1 MKRFPRSVHCL
12 ALSAA
17 FAASGCAS
25 LVRPTVERFV
35 PPPTTTDTG
44 LERFVSDDFGLLD
57 LRNEQAGTLPW
68 KLIATALVL
77 SEAKHLGL
85 QADRGALSPILE
97 RFGLLVPEAVANW
110 PRAAGPAPTSGETI
124 GQTRRLARSRLG
136 GLEIELRSPGCPLCH
151 SGVMYDASGKPTRSV
166 WLGIPNQSLQL
177 DELNRAIPAS
187 LRAAMRDEAALLS
200 TLRRI
205 FPEASPSEIKTYERA
220 VLPRV
225 RARLRDTDRGSER
238 LLPFDNGGAGTV
250 NNVAAR
256 LVVAG
261 AVPSAAFR
269 SEQNA
274 IVSIPIL
281 TNRAFRTSL
290 MWDGA
295 YVPPGAPR
303 FEPVTRA
310 QATKRGSAPHAGL
323 LAVFSIG
330 EGGIRPSRVPARL
343 ASFEDLARGLDRLA
357 PPPFPGP
364 VDRDL
369 AADGERVFAN
379 LCSSCHG
386 DYEMREG
393 RPRLQSYPNR
403 LVSLARIGTDPRRA
417 QIVTSAVASTRANDR
432 SRTAFRY
439 AQIEPTF
446 GYVAPILDGVWTTA
460 PYLHNGS
467 VPTLW
472 HLMHPEA
479 RPTTFEVGGHR
490 LDYDR
495 MGIAL
500 EGDEGAGCQT
510 HLRFP
515 ENWTPR
521 SINSTYDTRL
531 PGRSNAGHEFPFDGM
546 TEGQKR
552 AVTEYLKLF

>member
-1 MKRFPRSVHCL
+1 MKRFRRNVHCL
-12 ALSAA
+12 ALFAA
-17 FAASGCAS
+17 FGATGCAS
-25 LVRPTVERFV
+25 LVRPTAERFV
-35 PPPTTTDTG
+35 PPPKTTNTG
-44 LERFVSDDFGLLD
+44 LERFVYDDFGLLD

-68 KLIATALVL
+68 KLVATALVL

-85 QADRGALSPILE
+85 PPERDALPAILE
-97 RFGLLVPEAVANW
+97 RFGLLVPDGVANW
-110 PRAAGPAPTSGETI
+110 PGDGSPAPTAGETI
-124 GQTRRLARSRLG
+124 GQTRRLARSRIG

-151 SGVMYDASGKPTRSV
+151 SGVMYDANGMPTRSV

-187 LRAAMRDEAALLS
+187 LRAAMRDEAGLLRALP
-200 TLRRI
+200 RI
-205 FPEASPSEIKTYERA
+205 FPEVSRREVRTYERA
-220 VLPRV
+220 VLPLV
-225 RARLRDTDRGSER
+225 RARLQGADRDSDR

-261 AVPSAAFR
+261 AVPSATFR

-281 TNRAFRTSL
+281 SNRAFRTSL

-295 YVPPGAPR
+295 YVRPLTPR
-303 FEPVTRA
+303 FAPMTRA
-310 QATKRGSAPHAGL
+310 QAEARGSAPHAGL

-330 EGGIRPSRVPARL
+330 EGGTHPSRVPGRL
-343 ASFEDLARGLDRLA
+343 ASFEDLARGLDLLT

-364 VDRDL
+364 IVHDL
-369 AADGERVFAN
+369 AAEGEKAFAD

-386 DYEMREG
+386 DYETREG
-393 RPRLQSYPNR
+393 RARLQLYPNR
-403 LVSLARIGTDPRRA
+403 LVPLARIGTDPRRA
-417 QIVTSAVASTRANDR
+417 ELVSSALAVTRGSDR
-432 SRTAFRY
+432 SRPALKY

-495 MGIAL
+495 MGVGL
-500 EGDEGAGCQT
+500 VPSVSPT

-515 ENWTPR
+515 EGWTPR
-521 SINSTYDTRL
+521 SISSIYDTRL

-546 TEGQKR
+546 TEAQKR
-552 AVTEYLKLF
+552 AVIEYLKLF

>member
-1 MKRFPRSVHCL
+1 MKLFHRNVRCL
-12 ALSAA
+12 VLSAA

-35 PPPTTTDTG
+35 PASSTPNTG
-44 LERFVSDDFGLLD
+44 IERFVFDDFGLLD
-57 LRNEQAGTLPW
+57 LRNHQAGTLPW
-68 KLIATALVL
+68 KLVATALVI
-77 SEAKHLGL
+77 SEAQRLGL
-85 QADRGALSPILE
+85 PTDREALPKILE

-110 PRAAGPAPTSGETI
+110 PLDAGPVPTLGETI

-136 GLEIELRSPGCPLCH
+136 GFEIELRSPGCPLCH
-151 SGVMYDASGKPTRSV
+151 SGVMYDASGKPTRSA
-166 WLGIPNQSLQL
+166 WLGIPNSSLQL

-187 LRAAMRDEAALLS
+187 LRAAMRDEAELLGA
-200 TLRRI
+200 LRRL
-205 FPEASPSEIKTYERA
+205 FPEASPREIRTYERA

-225 RARLRDTDRGSER
+225 RARLRDTNWGVDR

-256 LVVAG
+256 LIAGG
-261 AVPSAAFR
+261 AVPLSTFR
-269 SEQNA
+269 TDQNA

-281 TNRAFRTSL
+281 TSRGFRTSL

-295 YVPPGAPR
+295 YVAPGAPR

-310 QATKRGSAPHAGL
+310 QAEERGSAPHAAL

-330 EGGIRPSRVPARL
+330 EGGIHPSRVPRRL
-343 ASFEDLARGLDRLA
+343 ASFQELARGLDYLT
-357 PPPFPGP
+357 PPPFPG
-364 VDRDL
+364 VIDRDL
-369 AADGERVFAN
+369 AAEGERTFAN

-386 DYEMREG
+386 DYETREG

-417 QIVTSAVASTRANDR
+417 QVVTSAVATTRANGR

-439 AQIEPTF
+439 AQIEPTS

-472 HLMHPEA
+472 HLMHPDA

-500 EGDEGAGCQT
+500 EGDEDSGCQT

-515 ENWTPR
+515 DGWTPR
-521 SINSTYDTRL
+521 SISSIYDTRL
-531 PGRSNAGHEFPFDGM
+531 PGRSNAGHEFPFDAM
-546 TEGQKR
+546 SEAQKR
-552 AVTEYLKLF
+552 AVIEYLKLF